1 MKEIEIRHKVAIAGT
16 TSDEITNQP
25 IADVVVELS
34 GQNIHILMC
43 ENGSFYLINQQKGQ
57 VKLPTSLSKIQNG
70 FFYFMDLPNGEYT
83 LKVSA
88 PKLKSR
94 YEPVKEQKVTV
105 PNLQAKIQLS
115 PTRLVGQVKRSDN
128 NEPIT
133 KALVKLGGS
142 EYQTLT
148 NDKGEYILLGLVASK
163 PTVQVSYPNFEQSS
177 QKVELI
183 AGKEHIQDFS
193 LKPLS

>member
-1 MKEIEIRHKVAIAGT
+1 MEEIEVRHKVAIAGT
-16 TSDEITNQP
+16 TSDEVTKQP
-25 IADVVVELS
+25 IADAVVELL
-34 GQNIHILMC
+34 GQNLHIQMS
-43 ENGSFYLINQQKGQ
+43 ENGSFYLINQQTGL

-88 PKLKSR
+88 PKLESR

-105 PNLQAKIQLS
+105 PNLQANVQLS

-128 NEPIT
+128 NEPIA

-148 NDKGEYILLGLVASK
+148 NDKGEYILLGIVASK
-163 PTVQVSYPNFEQSS
+163 PTVQVSYPKFEQSS
-177 QKVELI
+177 KQVELI
-183 AGKEHIQDFS
+183 AGIEHIQDFS
-193 LKPLS
+193 LKPLN

>member
-1 MKEIEIRHKVAIAGT
+1 MEEIEVRHKVAIAGT
-16 TSDEITNQP
+16 TSDEVTKQP
-25 IADVVVELS
+25 IADAVVKLL
-34 GQNIHILMC
+34 GQNLHIQMS
-43 ENGSFYLINQQKGQ
+43 ENGSFYLINQQTGL

-88 PKLKSR
+88 PKLESR

-105 PNLQAKIQLS
+105 PNLQANVQLS

-128 NEPIT
+128 NEPIA

-148 NDKGEYILLGLVASK
+148 NDKGKYILLGIVASK
-163 PTVQVSYPNFEQSS
+163 PIVQISHPKFERSS
-177 QKVELI
+177 KQVELI
-183 AGKEHIQDFS
+183 AGKEHTQDFS
-193 LKPLS
+193 LKPLN

>member
-1 MKEIEIRHKVAIAGT
+1 MEKIEIRHKVAIAGT
-16 TSDEITNQP
+16 TSDEITKQP
-25 IADVVVELS
+25 IADAFVELV
-34 GQNIHILMC
+34 GQNLHIEMS
-43 ENGSFYLINQQKGQ
+43 ENGSFYLIDQETGL

-88 PKLKSR
+88 PKLESR
-94 YEPVKEQKVTV
+94 YEPVKEQKVSP
-105 PNLQAKIQLS
+105 PNLQANVQLS
-115 PTRLVGQVKRSDN
+115 PTRVIGRVSSDK
-128 NEPIT
+128 NEPIP

-148 NDKGEYILLGLVASK
+148 NDKGEYILLGIVASK
-163 PTVQVSYPNFEQSS
+163 PKVQVSHPKFEQSS
-177 QKVELI
+177 QEVELI
-183 AGKEHIQDFS
+183 AGIEHIQDFS